1 MNIVTVN
8 DVTLAA
14 EDTGAGPPV
23 VFVHGSWSDRHAWD
37 LVTPAL
43 TDRYRVITYDRR
55 GHSQSD
61 RPSGPQGIE
70 AHAADLASLID
81 HFEAAPAHIVTN
93 SFGGVVALQ
102 VAVSH
107 PDRVASLCLHE
118 PPAFALVQT
127 DPQLRTALEQARQLE
142 QQVVDEIRAG
152 NQERAA
158 RTFVELAIGP
168 GAWERFPESVRRIMV
183 HNAGTVPGD
192 FDAEYHTP
200 TPARLSTITAPVLL
214 TGGGQSPPDV
224 PFAAI
229 LDRLAAVLPAADR
242 YTFQQAGHVP
252 HRTHPEELGRVVADF
267 ITEHTHSHRHDT
279 KDPLG
284 A

>member
-1 MNIVTVN
+1 
-8 DVTLAA
+8 
-14 EDTGAGPPV
+14 V

-37 LVTPAL
+37 LTAPAL
-43 TDRYRVITYDRR
+43 TDQFRVITYDRR
-55 GHSQSD
+55 GHSQSE
-61 RPSGPQGIE
+61 RPPGTPGLA
-70 AHAADLASLID
+70 AHAADLAALID
-81 HFEAAPAHIVTN
+81 HLEAGPAHIVTS
-93 SFGGVVALQ
+93 SFGGVVALE

-118 PPAFALVQT
+118 PPAFALVQD
-127 DPQLRTALEQARQLE
+127 DPELRTALEQARQLE

-152 NQERAA
+152 NHERAA
-158 RTFVELAIGP
+158 RTFVELVLGP
-168 GAWERFPESVRRIMV
+168 GAWELFPEQVRRTMV

-200 TPARLSTITAPVLL
+200 NPARLSTITKPVLL

-224 PFAAI
+224 PFAII

-252 HRTHPEELGRVVADF
+252 HRTDPEELGRVVADF
-267 ITEHTHSHRHDT
+267 VTEHAHSDRHDT